1 MELSTLKVAKKDR
14 VAYITLTRPE
24 ALNAISPQV
33 LDDLRQAIA
42 AVGDDPEVK
51 AVVLTSEGR
60 AFCAGADL
68 KYVDGFLADI
78 RAFVDYLEAFN
89 GTMEAIEECP
99 LPVIAAV
106 NGFAFAGG
114 MELLMACDM
123 AIAAEEAQI
132 GDQHQNFGLIG
143 GPVMWQLPR
152 RVGMPRSMELCL
164 TGKWLTGK
172 EAQEYGLV
180 LRAVPK
186 EKLMDEV
193 EELLAQLRDK
203 SRPGLIANKRAL
215 KEAAKHPSF
224 GPGTRVGAS
233 YTIHYMGSADEPR
246 EGIQAFLEKRKPV
259 FK

>member
-1 MELSTLKVAKKDR
+1 MELSTLKVSKKDR
-14 VAYITLTRPE
+14 VAYVTLSRPE

-33 LDDLRQAIA
+33 LADLRQAIG
-42 AVGDDPEVK
+42 AVGSDPEVK
-51 AVVLTSEGR
+51 AVVLTGQGR

-68 KYVDGFLADI
+68 KYVNTFLSDT

-89 GTMEAIEECP
+89 ATMEAIEECP

-123 AIAAEEAQI
+123 AIAAEDAQI

-152 RVGMPRSMELCL
+152 RVGLSRAMELCL

-172 EAQEYGLV
+172 QAQEYGLV

-193 EELLAQLRDK
+193 EALLAQLRDK

-215 KEAAKHPSF
+215 REAAKQASY

-233 YTIHYMGSADEPR
+233 YTIQYMGSAEEPR
-246 EGIQAFLEKRKPV
+246 EGIRAFLEKRKPV

>member
-1 MELSTLKVAKKDR
+1 MELSTLKVVNKDR
-14 VAYITLTRPE
+14 VAYITLSRPE

-33 LDDLRQAIA
+33 LDDLRQVIA
-42 AVGDDPEVK
+42 AAGDDPEVK

-68 KYVDGFLADI
+68 KYVSGFLADI

-89 GTMEAIEECP
+89 ATMEAIEECP

-193 EELLAQLRDK
+193 EALLAQLRDK

-215 KEAAKHPSF
+215 KEAAKHASF

>member
-1 MELSTLKVAKKDR
+1 MELSTLKVKKKDR
-14 VAYITLTRPE
+14 VAYITLSRPE

-33 LDDLRQAIA
+33 LADLRQAIG
-42 AVGDDPEVK
+42 AVGSDPEVK
-51 AVVLTSEGR
+51 AVVLTGEGR

-68 KYVDGFLADI
+68 KFVNTFLADI

-123 AIAAEEAQI
+123 AIAAEDARI

-152 RVGMPRSMELCL
+152 RVGLSKAMELCL

-172 EAQEYGLV
+172 QAQEYGLV
-180 LRAVPK
+180 LKAVPK

-193 EELLAQLRDK
+193 EALLAQLRDK

-215 KEAAKHPSF
+215 REAAKQASF
-224 GPGTRVGAS
+224 GPGTRVGVS
-233 YTIHYMGSADEPR
+233 YTIQYMGSAEEPR
-246 EGIQAFLEKRKPV
+246 EGIRAFLEKRKPV